1 MEQQELKEETNT
13 QEQKPL
19 CIDDVEDCDL
29 REYARTMLDALSQE
43 NEQLIEEQKKLNEQI
58 KKGDGY
64 LNQLVILKSDFEN
77 FKRRN
82 ANATETAA
90 SEGKLFVIEKMLPIL
105 DTFDKA
111 RQMLSQREMATFD
124 LVQRQFEKILSDV
137 GVEKMEVLNLPFDPN
152 FANAVHK
159 QKVSD
164 EKQDNVVIEVYQNGY
179 KFGDKVLRYATV
191 CVGQLGKRNDGND
204 E

>member
-1 MEQQELKEETNT
+1 
-13 QEQKPL
+13 
-19 CIDDVEDCDL
+19 
-29 REYARTMLDALSQE
+29 
-43 NEQLIEEQKKLNEQI
+43 
-58 KKGDGY
+58 
-64 LNQLVILKSDFEN
+64 
-77 FKRRN
+77 
-82 ANATETAA
+82 
-90 SEGKLFVIEKMLPIL
+90 MLPIL

-111 RQMLSQREMATFD
+111 REMLSQREMATFD
-124 LVQRQFEKILSDV
+124 LVQRQFEKILYDV

-159 QKVSD
+159 QEVSD